1 MQEGVEQSEAREQ
14 KKRRTDS
21 CVEQRTRTV
30 VVKPVRGHKFSELA
44 IRLATVIYA
53 NVGCGLRSVVKLL
66 EIIDECFNG
75 VFEGELPSHTEISN
89 WAQKNGLAA
98 YLDSGK
104 SLSGKEYCDIIDE
117 SISVGSQ
124 KLLLTLA
131 APAKPS
137 GHPLRLEDVELLGL
151 AVAPSWDGGAVEKEI
166 ARCSDKAG
174 HAPEY
179 IVSDNGVSLAK
190 GIRQTGITH
199 HRDISHSIGLILED
213 AYKGKPDFES
223 FTSQMGGIRLK
234 YHLTGMAFLLPPKQR
249 AIARFMNLF
258 DWVEWADNMLRAYP
272 TLTKEQQDAFAFV
285 KEHSPLI
292 EELTRVMKCV
302 RHIEQRCKWD
312 GISAE
317 IAKQCAWEAS
327 KLITSDRKN
336 CRTIAVGA
344 KIGLYLL
351 GEAKKIEGKDEAH
364 NISSDIIESLF
375 GWWKTRKP
383 TNKLCGVT
391 ASVLNIATVGKLS
404 TREGRMEFDFKGKME
419 SVRLVD
425 IKEWRD
431 LNLLDN
437 WAVSRKNVLKKV
449 S

>member
-1 MQEGVEQSEAREQ
+1 MQGGVEKEEAREQ
-14 KKRRTDS
+14 KKSRAENR
-21 CVEQRTRTV
+21 VERRTRTV

-44 IRLATVIYA
+44 IRLATVIYT
-53 NVGCGLRSVVKLL
+53 NVGCGLRSVVRLL
-66 EIIDECFNG
+66 EIIDESFNG

-89 WAQKNGLAA
+89 WAQKAGLST
-98 YLDSGK
+98 YLGSGK
-104 SLSGKEYCDIIDE
+104 GLSGKEYCEIIDE

-124 KLLLTLA
+124 KLLVTLA
-131 APAKPS
+131 TAAGSS
-137 GHPLRLEDVELLGL
+137 GHPLRHGDVDVLGL
-151 AVAPSWDGGAVEKEI
+151 AVAPSWDGDAVEQEI
-166 ARCSDKAG
+166 TRCSEKAG

-179 IVSDNGVSLAK
+179 IVSDNGVNLAK

-199 HRDISHSIGLILED
+199 HRDIGHSIGLILED
-213 AYKGKPDFES
+213 AYKGQPDFEE
-223 FTSQMGGIRLK
+223 FTSKLGSIRLK
-234 YHLTGMAFLLPPKQR
+234 YHLTDMAYLLPPKQR

-258 DWVEWADNMLRAYP
+258 DWVEWAGDMLNAGP
-272 TLTKEQQDAFAFV
+272 KLNKEQRDAFAFME
-285 KEHSPLI
+285 EHTPLI
-292 EELTRVMKCV
+292 EELTTVMGCV
-302 RHIEQRCKWD
+302 WYIEQRCKRD

-317 IAKQCAWEAS
+317 TAKLCAWAAS
-327 KLITSDRKN
+327 KLITGAGSN
-336 CRTIAVGA
+336 CRTIAVGS

-351 GEAKKIEGKDEAH
+351 GEAKKIGGKDKAH

-391 ASVLNIATVGKLS
+391 TSVLNIASVGKLS
-404 TREGRMEFDFKGKME
+404 TKEGRMSFDFKGKME

-431 LNLLDN
+431 IYLLDN
-437 WAVSRKNVLKKV
+437 WAVRRKEVLKKV